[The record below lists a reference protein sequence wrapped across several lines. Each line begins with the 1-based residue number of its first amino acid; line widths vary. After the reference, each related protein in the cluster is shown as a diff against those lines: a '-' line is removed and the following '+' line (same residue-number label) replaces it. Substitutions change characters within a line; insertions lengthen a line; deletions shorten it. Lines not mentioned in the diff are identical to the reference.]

1 MNKQNFI
8 RITLFISVLVFN
20 PAIADTLRIATNIQT
35 NLNINITEEIAST
48 LYKRGL
54 EQKVAKERVEELIK
68 GDAELFVMM
77 LNNLLYGCDDIAK
90 EEIVKYLSK
99 AALHKQIV
107 TLNSYDQLIDIY
119 SKIKKSTPDEEVREK
134 LSVIA
139 KRNGLMI
146 G

>member
-1 MNKQNFI
+1 MNKQNII
-8 RITLFISVLVFN
+8 RITLFVSVLVFS

-54 EQKVAKERVEELIK
+54 EQKVANERVEELIK

-134 LSVIA
+134 LSAIA
-139 KRNGLMI
+139 KRNTLMF

>member
-139 KRNGLMI
+139 KRNALMFS
-146 G
+146 

>member
-119 SKIKKSTPDEEVREK
+119 SKIKKSTPDKEVREK

>member
-20 PAIADTLRIATNIQT
+20 PAIADTLRIAANIQT

-54 EQKVAKERVEELIK
+54 EQKVANERVEELIK
-68 GDAELFVMM
+68 GDAELFAMM

>member
-1 MNKQNFI
+1 MNKQNII

-20 PAIADTLRIATNIQT
+20 PAIADTLRIASNIQT

-139 KRNGLMI
+139 KRNALMFS
-146 G
+146 

>member
-1 MNKQNFI
+1 MNKQNII
-8 RITLFISVLVFN
+8 RITLFVSVLVFS

-54 EQKVAKERVEELIK
+54 EQKVANERVEELIK

-134 LSVIA
+134 LSAIA
-139 KRNGLMI
+139 KRNTLMFS
-146 G
+146 

>member
-1 MNKQNFI
+1 MNKQNII
-8 RITLFISVLVFN
+8 RITLFVSVLVFS

-54 EQKVAKERVEELIK
+54 EQKVANERVEELIK

-77 LNNLLYGCDDIAK
+77 LNNLLYGCDDIAR

-134 LSVIA
+134 LSAIA
-139 KRNGLMI
+139 KRNTLMF

>member
-134 LSVIA
+134 LSIIA
-139 KRNGLMI
+139 KRNTLMI